1 MSRRRVYSDYVRDIL
16 EELHLVIQ
24 FTQGMT
30 FDDFL
35 SDIKAQR
42 AIEKCLGNM
51 GEASKKIP
59 DAIRKKY
66 PEIPF
71 KQMAQMREIVVHDY
85 DGINYM
91 IIWDTITRELPPLE
105 ERIESLLQALEF
117 EERDKKI

>member
-24 FTQGMT
+24 FTKGMT

-35 SDIKAQR
+35 SDIKTQR

-59 DAIRKKY
+59 DSIRKKY

-91 IIWDTITRELPPLE
+91 IIWDTVTKEIPPLE
-105 ERIESLLQALEF
+105 EGIESLLQALEH
-117 EERDKKI
+117 EERNKGS

>member
-35 SDIKAQR
+35 SDIKTQR

-85 DGINYM
+85 DGINHM
-91 IIWDTITRELPPLE
+91 
-105 ERIESLLQALEF
+105 
-117 EERDKKI
+117 

>member
-16 EELHLVIQ
+16 EEIQLVIQ
-24 FTQGMT
+24 FSQDIT

-35 SDIKAQR
+35 SDRKTQR

-51 GEASKKIP
+51 GEASKRIP
-59 DAIRKKY
+59 ESIRKKY

-71 KQMAQMREIVVHDY
+71 KQMSQMREIVVHDY

-91 IIWDTITRELPPLE
+91 IVWETVTKELPPLE
-105 ERIESLLQALEF
+105 ERVEELLRTLEY
-117 EERDKKI
+117 EERDSNS

>member
-16 EELHLVIQ
+16 EEIHLVIQ
-24 FTQGMT
+24 FAQGMT

-35 SDIKAQR
+35 SDIKTQR

-59 DAIRKKY
+59 DSIRKKY

-71 KQMAQMREIVVHDY
+71 KQMSQMREIVVHDY

-91 IIWDTITRELPPLE
+91 IIWETVTKEIPPLE
-105 ERIESLLQALEF
+105 EKMESLLRALKY
-117 EERDKKI
+117 EEQDGDS

>member
-16 EELHLVIQ
+16 EEIHLVIQ
-24 FTQGMT
+24 FVQGMT

-35 SDIKAQR
+35 SDRKTQR

-59 DAIRKKY
+59 DSIRKKY

-71 KQMAQMREIVVHDY
+71 KQMSQMREIVVHDY

-91 IIWDTITRELPPLE
+91 IIWETVIKEIPPLE
-105 ERIESLLQALEF
+105 EKMEFLLRALEH
-117 EERDKKI
+117 EDQDSSS

>member
-16 EELHLVIQ
+16 EEIHLVIQ

-35 SDIKAQR
+35 SDIKTQR

-59 DAIRKKY
+59 DSIRKKY

-71 KQMAQMREIVVHDY
+71 KQMSQMREIVVHDY

-91 IIWDTITRELPPLE
+91 IIWDTVTRELPPLE
-105 ERIESLLQALEF
+105 ESIESLLQALEY

>member
-24 FTQGMT
+24 FTKGMT

-35 SDIKAQR
+35 SDIKTQR

-59 DAIRKKY
+59 DSIRKKY

-71 KQMAQMREIVVHDY
+71 KQMSQMREIVVHDY

-91 IIWDTITRELPPLE
+91 IIWDTVTRELPPLE

>member
-24 FTQGMT
+24 FTKGMS

-35 SDIKAQR
+35 SDIKTQR

-59 DAIRKKY
+59 DSIRKKY

-91 IIWDTITRELPPLE
+91 IIWDTVTRELPPLE
-105 ERIESLLQALEF
+105 ESIESLLQALEY

>member
-24 FTQGMT
+24 FTKGMT

-35 SDIKAQR
+35 SDIKTQR

-59 DAIRKKY
+59 DSIRKKY

>member
-16 EELHLVIQ
+16 EEIHLVIQ

-35 SDIKAQR
+35 SDIKTQR

-59 DAIRKKY
+59 DSIRKKY

-71 KQMAQMREIVVHDY
+71 KQMSQMREIVVHDY

>member
-24 FTQGMT
+24 FTKGMT

-35 SDIKAQR
+35 SDIKTQR

-51 GEASKKIP
+51 GEASKRIP
-59 DAIRKKY
+59 DSIRKKY

-71 KQMAQMREIVVHDY
+71 KQMSQMREIVVHDY
-85 DGINYM
+85 DGINYL
-91 IIWDTITRELPPLE
+91 IIWETVTKEIPPLE
-105 ERIESLLQALEF
+105 EKMESLLRALKY
-117 EERDKKI
+117 EEQDGDS

>member
-16 EELHLVIQ
+16 EEIHLVIQ
-24 FTQGMT
+24 FAQGMT

-35 SDIKAQR
+35 SDIKTQR

-59 DAIRKKY
+59 DSIRKKY

-71 KQMAQMREIVVHDY
+71 KQMSQMREIVVHDY

-91 IIWDTITRELPPLE
+91 IIWETVTIEIPPLE
-105 ERIESLLQALEF
+105 EKMESLVRALKY
-117 EERDKKI
+117 EEQDGDS

>member
-16 EELHLVIQ
+16 EEIHLVIQ

-35 SDIKAQR
+35 SDIKTQR

-59 DAIRKKY
+59 DSIRKKY
-66 PEIPF
+66 SEIPF
-71 KQMAQMREIVVHDY
+71 KQMSQMREIVVHDY

>member
-16 EELHLVIQ
+16 EEIHLVIQ

-35 SDIKAQR
+35 SDIKTQR

-59 DAIRKKY
+59 DSIRKKY

-71 KQMAQMREIVVHDY
+71 KQMSQMREIVVHDY
-85 DGINYM
+85 DGINYR
-91 IIWDTITRELPPLE
+91 IIWDTVTRELPPLE
-105 ERIESLLQALEF
+105 ESVESLLQALEY
-117 EERDKKI
+117 EERDKSI

>member
-16 EELHLVIQ
+16 EEIHLVIE

-30 FDDFL
+30 FDDLL
-35 SDIKAQR
+35 SDIKTQR

-59 DAIRKKY
+59 DSIRKKY

-71 KQMAQMREIVVHDY
+71 KQMSQMREIVVHDY

-91 IIWDTITRELPPLE
+91 IIWDTVTRELPPLE

>member
-16 EELHLVIQ
+16 EEIQLVIQ
-24 FTQGMT
+24 FSQDIT

-35 SDIKAQR
+35 SDRKTQR

-59 DAIRKKY
+59 DSIRKKY

-71 KQMAQMREIVVHDY
+71 KQMSQMREIVVHDY

-91 IIWDTITRELPPLE
+91 IVWETVTKEIPPLE
-105 ERIESLLQALEF
+105 EKMETLLRALNC
-117 EERDKKI
+117 EERDNGS